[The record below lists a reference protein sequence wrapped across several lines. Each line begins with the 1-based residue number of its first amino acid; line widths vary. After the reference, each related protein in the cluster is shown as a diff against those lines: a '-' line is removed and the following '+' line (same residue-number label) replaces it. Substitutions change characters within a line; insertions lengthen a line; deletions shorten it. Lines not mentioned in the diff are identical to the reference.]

1 MANAKKCDRCG
12 KLFEPYIKAE
22 DMRQSKQ
29 SDSPGYL
36 NIQSRKIIFK
46 NNHYIEEGNFD
57 LCKEC
62 NDSFLKWL
70 SGTNVVKHECL
81 RFGNI
86 NKKSNKCKLCPSYQE
101 CKKVTKEK
109 KENKQ
114 KGCNV
119 FGAFGGTPYCSMCPQ
134 CYECREVTNT
144 IKDANSDWDIEGGDA
159 NA

>member
-12 KLFEPYIKAE
+12 KLFEPYVIDIDA
-22 DMRQSKQ
+22 
-29 SDSPGYL
+29 GYKVPSRYTSIRL
-36 NIQSRKIIFK
+36 RNISLAKETYK
-46 NNHYIEEGNFD
+46 ELGVYD

-62 NDSFLKWL
+62 NDSFLEWL
-70 SGTNVVKHECL
+70 SKLSIVKHECL

-144 IKDANSDWDIEGGDA
+144 IKDANSDLDLEGGDA

>member
-1 MANAKKCDRCG
+1 MADAKKCDRCG

-29 SDSPGYL
+29 SDSPGYI
-36 NIQSRKIIFK
+36 NIRSRKIIFK
-46 NNHYIEEGNFD
+46 NNHSIEEGNFD

-70 SGTNVVKHECL
+70 SKPKVVKHE
-81 RFGNI
+81 R
-86 NKKSNKCKLCPSYQE
+86 SE
-101 CKKVTKEK
+101 AT

-114 KGCNV
+114 KECNI
-119 FGAFGGTPYCSMCPQ
+119 FGAFDGSIDCLMCPQ
-134 CYECREVTNT
+134 CNECREVTNS
-144 IKDANSDWDIEGGDA
+144 IKEASLDGGDA